1 MLDAYSPVH
10 YKAFAFILFH
20 TLAEYD
26 KCSPLL
32 ETLLLTLARNIVAQK
47 EEAATKML
55 LVLGVRNPQS
65 IACDVRSLRFQDKA

>member
-10 YKAFAFILFH
+10 YKAFAFILFP

-47 EEAATKML
+47 E
-55 LVLGVRNPQS
+55 
-65 IACDVRSLRFQDKA
+65 